1 MLKECVKEGTPK
13 PTQHKHQIE
22 KLENLEKLST
32 FFKDAL
38 NNQIILRWS
47 VYFNLETHFL
57 SWGQKFY
64 HQLKLNS
71 FAFHIDEND
80 QYAICKIYMIW
91 YGYRYMPSEN
101 VKITNSE
108 NWWIRHL
115 FNKYTNDAMS
125 LPKSTSIWFINAPLQ
140 NRTFSNF

>member
-1 MLKECVKEGTPK
+1 MINLRGAINRKLVDMMKSIGVVKDKEFKSSNGDLIGMLKECVKEGTPK

-57 SWGQKFY
+57 SRGQKIY

-80 QYAICKIYMIW
+80 QYAICKIYMI
-91 YGYRYMPSEN
+91 
-101 VKITNSE
+101 
-108 NWWIRHL
+108 
-115 FNKYTNDAMS
+115 
-125 LPKSTSIWFINAPLQ
+125 
-140 NRTFSNF
+140 

>member
-1 MLKECVKEGTPK
+1 MINLREAINRKLVDMMKSIGVVKYKEFKSSNEDLIGMLKECVKEGTPK

-80 QYAICKIYMIW
+80 QYAICNMQNLYDMI
-91 YGYRYMPSEN
+91 RVP
-101 VKITNSE
+101 I
-108 NWWIRHL
+108 H
-115 FNKYTNDAMS
+115 A
-125 LPKSTSIWFINAPLQ
+125 Q
-140 NRTFSNF
+140 

>member
-1 MLKECVKEGTPK
+1 MINLRGAINRKLVDMMKSIGVVKDKEFKSSNEDLIGMLKECVKEGTPK

-80 QYAICKIYMIW
+80 QYAICKIYMI
-91 YGYRYMPSEN
+91 
-101 VKITNSE
+101 
-108 NWWIRHL
+108 
-115 FNKYTNDAMS
+115 
-125 LPKSTSIWFINAPLQ
+125 
-140 NRTFSNF
+140 